1 MKISKLVSGIQESAT
16 LAVTAKA
23 NALKAE
29 GKDVIGFAAGEPDF
43 DTPDDIKEAAIKAI
57 RDGKTKYTPV
67 AGIPE
72 LRKAVVDVVNKEYGT
87 KMLPA
92 NVLVSCGAKH
102 SLYNLFVTIFD
113 AGDEVICPSPYWVS
127 YSAMIEIAGAKPILI
142 DTRNTGLKLQAEQVK
157 QAITPRTRGIIIN
170 SPSNPTGMIIEK
182 KEIEKIAELCVKH
195 DIAIVADDIYQ
206 KIVFPGNTFTSIASL
221 GPEVAARSFIVIGAS
236 KTFSMTGWRIG
247 YCIGDKDVIA
257 AMARLQSQ
265 STSNPT
271 SFAQYGAYQSLT
283 GDQGIVVE
291 RTKIFEKRRDLM
303 VSKIREIPGMDIIPP
318 EGAFYC
324 FPSMKGLIGR
334 FKGSTDLANFLLDK
348 ALVAIVPGI
357 EFGSDEHF
365 RLSFATSDKNIIEGL
380 DRIKKALA

>member
-1 MKISKLVSGIQESAT
+1 MRISRLVSGIQESAT
-16 LAVTAKA
+16 LAITAKV
-23 NALKAE
+23 NVLKAE
-29 GKDVIGFAAGEPDF
+29 GRDIIGFGAGEPDF
-43 DTPDDIKEAAIKAI
+43 DTPEDIKEAAIKAI

-72 LRKAVVDVVNKEYGT
+72 LKKAVTDVVNKEYGT
-87 KMLPA
+87 NVTPQ

-127 YSAMIEIAGAKPILI
+127 YSAMIEIAGATPVLI
-142 DTRNTGLKLQAEQVK
+142 DTRNSGLKLQAEQVEA
-157 QAITPRTRGIIIN
+157 AITPRTRGIIIN

-182 KEIEKIAELCVKH
+182 SELEKIAELCIKH

-206 KIVFPGNTFTSIASL
+206 KLVFSGNTFTSIASL
-221 GPEVAARSFIVIGAS
+221 GPEVAKRSFIVIGAS

-257 AMARLQSQ
+257 AMGRLQSQ

-271 SFAQYGAYQSLT
+271 SFAQYGAYQSLI
-283 GDQGIVVE
+283 GDQTIIAE

-303 VSKIREIPGMDIIPP
+303 VSKIMEIPGFDIIRP

-324 FPSMKGLIGR
+324 FPSIKGLLGR
-334 FKGSTDLANFLLDK
+334 FSGSTDLANYLLDK
-348 ALVAIVPGI
+348 ALVAVVPGI

-365 RLSFATSDKNIIEGL
+365 RLSFATSDKNITEGL

>member
-72 LRKAVVDVVNKEYGT
+72 LRKAVADVVNKEYGT
-87 KMLPA
+87 KMVPA

-170 SPSNPTGMIIEK
+170 SPSNPTGMIVEK

-257 AMARLQSQ
+257 AMGRLQSQ
-265 STSNPT
+265 STSNAT

-283 GDQGIVVE
+283 GDQGIVAE

-303 VSKIREIPGMDIIPP
+303 VSKIREIPDLDIISP
-318 EGAFYC
+318 EGSFYC

>member
-1 MKISKLVSGIQESAT
+1 MRISKLVSAIQESAT
-16 LAVTAKA
+16 LAVNAKA

-29 GKDVIGFAAGEPDF
+29 GKDVIGFAAGEPDY

-72 LRKAVVDVVNKEYGT
+72 LKKAVADVVNSEYGT
-87 KMLPA
+87 NHSPA

-127 YSAMIEIAGAKPILI
+127 YSAMIEIAGAKPVLI
-142 DTRNTGLKLQAEQVK
+142 DTRGTGLKLKADHVRE
-157 QAITPRTRGIIIN
+157 AITPRTRGIIIN
-170 SPSNPTGMIIEK
+170 SPSNPTGMIMDRAEL
-182 KEIEKIAELCVKH
+182 EKIAELCIKH

-206 KIVFPGNTFTSIASL
+206 KLVFSGNTFTSIASL
-221 GPEVAARSFIVIGAS
+221 GPEVAKRSFIIIGAS
-236 KTFSMTGWRIG
+236 KTYSMTGWRIG

-257 AMARLQSQ
+257 GMGRLQSQ

-271 SFAQYGAYQSLT
+271 SFAQYGALQSLT
-283 GDQGIVVE
+283 GDQTIVAE
-291 RTKIFEKRRDLM
+291 RTKMFEKRRDLM
-303 VSKIREIPGMDIIPP
+303 CSKIREIPGLDIITP

-324 FPSMKGLIGR
+324 FPSMKGLLGR
-334 FKGSTDLANFLLDK
+334 FSGSTDLANFLLDK

-365 RLSFATSDKNIIEGL
+365 RLSYATSDKNIIEGL
-380 DRIKKALA
+380 ERIKKALA